1 MTGKSG
7 RRRLPWRAV
16 VCPGRLAAPL
26 ACGGCLFAPSAAEL
40 ERAGTRVSSH
50 AIDRTAQATQ
60 DQLAALRAE
69 ERLRQAT
76 DADEAAMKSASENLA
91 LLARPANDLVV
102 VLRDAPD
109 SVSRA
114 VAAQRVALSADLRR
128 EREALTSAVRE
139 EREAILGAIRDERAV
154 VLTQTDAIAQRLA
167 DQVMTRLAALADTA
181 APRLVDQAVR
191 GARDVARTAL
201 WAGALLVVAILGLPL
216 AAGLAVGR
224 LLGSRC
230 QA

>member
-1 MTGKSG
+1 
-7 RRRLPWRAV
+7 
-16 VCPGRLAAPL
+16 
-26 ACGGCLFAPSAAEL
+26 
-40 ERAGTRVSSH
+40 
-50 AIDRTAQATQ
+50 
-60 DQLAALRAE
+60 
-69 ERLRQAT
+69 
-76 DADEAAMKSASENLA
+76 
-91 LLARPANDLVV
+91 
-102 VLRDAPD
+102 
-109 SVSRA
+109 VSRA